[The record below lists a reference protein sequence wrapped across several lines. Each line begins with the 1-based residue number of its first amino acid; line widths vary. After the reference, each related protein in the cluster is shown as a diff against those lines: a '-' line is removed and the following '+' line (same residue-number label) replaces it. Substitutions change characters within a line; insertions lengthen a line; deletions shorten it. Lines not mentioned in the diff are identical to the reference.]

1 MAALAHR
8 DGQAQEGL
16 GQSASSRARRA
27 PVRRTRARGSARSE
41 LECPRPKSSFPSLPR
56 LRGPGTIEVSAPRS
70 GPTLPDRACSA
81 HKSRPRLEPGATRC
95 ALTKRRFRGEPYLS
109 PPTGL
114 VLPGQ
119 KTTRPPPKRGAS
131 RPRSRGLRRLLPG
144 AATLAVLASVWF
156 GAGALSTVHRPAM
169 AVPAAAVRV
178 HGGYLYVAR
187 PGDTLWSIAS
197 ALQPGGD
204 PRPIVAELE
213 QQLHGAQLVAG
224 DRLTLP

>member
-27 PVRRTRARGSARSE
+27 PVRRTRAVARREANWNVLAQE
-41 LECPRPKSSFPSLPR
+41 LIPFPPAA
-56 LRGPGTIEVSAPRS
+56 E
-70 GPTLPDRACSA
+70 
-81 HKSRPRLEPGATRC
+81 GARNH
-95 ALTKRRFRGEPYLS
+95 RGERSALRPEPFRTS
-109 PPTGL
+109 P
-114 VLPGQ
+114 VLP
-119 KTTRPPPKRGAS
+119 TSPTS
-131 RPRSRGLRRLLPG
+131 PRAGRDPVRTHQAPVPRRALSLAADGTCAARAENHATSAKARRVAAQSRGLRRLLPG